1 MAETEVAVSQA
12 QLAEILSSVT
22 SGAVLVGGQA
32 LAFWVTN
39 YDVALPKALVGAISD
54 DADFLGSRDDVLAIA
69 SAVRG
74 TPTFASPAVITALV
88 GQVKIPVSASEFVN
102 VDVLHRLV
110 GVESG
115 KVRDHAAEVT
125 WNDVTFHVM
134 HPLDVLQSRIEN
146 LAKLSEKQNEQG
158 IEQAR
163 LAVQV
168 AGRYITEIARYPD
181 EGQKHALRLVEQ
193 VVGVA
198 KSSAGRRAAREFG
211 VDFWDAI
218 PLYAIESESF
228 TVRRWP
234 RMVKE
239 LEVAA
244 GLRKPERG
252 GLSR

>member
-1 MAETEVAVSQA
+1 MAETEVAISQG

-22 SGAVLVGGQA
+22 PGAVLVGGQA

-69 SAVRG
+69 NAVHG
-74 TPTFASPAVITALV
+74 TPIFASPAVVTALV

-110 GVESG
+110 GVEPG

-146 LAKLSEKQNEQG
+146 LAKLVEKQNEQG

-168 AGRYITEIARYPD
+168 AGRYIAEIAKYPD
-181 EGQKHALRLVEQ
+181 DGQKHALRLIEQ
-193 VVGVA
+193 VVGIA
-198 KSSAGRRAAREFG
+198 KCSAGRRAARDFD
-211 VDFWDAI
+211 VNFWDAI
-218 PLYAIESESF
+218 PLYAIESENF
-228 TVRRWP
+228 TVQRWP

-239 LEVAA
+239 LETAA
-244 GLRKPERG
+244 GVRKPDQDG
-252 GLSR
+252 MSP